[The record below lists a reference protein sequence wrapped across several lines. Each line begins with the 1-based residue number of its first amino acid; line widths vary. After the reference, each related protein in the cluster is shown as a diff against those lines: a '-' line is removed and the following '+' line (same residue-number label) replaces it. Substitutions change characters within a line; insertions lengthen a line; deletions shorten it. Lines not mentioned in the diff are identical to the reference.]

1 MRNVSTKL
9 IQSSKP
15 LNQLL
20 TEHWAKGFTVQ
31 QSFSAARSAGV
42 SVSYQQVV
50 NFHTTKAAVF
60 EGSFSLIFGDK

>member
-1 MRNVSTKL
+1 MRTVSTKVF
-9 IQSSKP
+9 QSSKP

-42 SVSYQQVV
+42 SVNYQQVV
-50 NFHTTKAAVF
+50 NFHATKASAF
-60 EGSFSLIFGDK
+60 EASFESIFRS

>member
-9 IQSSKP
+9 IQSTKP

-31 QSFSAARSAGV
+31 QSFSAARSAGA
-42 SVSYQQVV
+42 SVSYQQVT
-50 NFHTTKAAVF
+50 NFYTDKASQF
-60 EGSFSLIFGDK
+60 ESSFESIFRS

>member
-1 MRNVSTKL
+1 MRNVSTKVF
-9 IQSSKP
+9 QSNKP

-50 NFHTTKAAVF
+50 NFYNDKASQF
-60 EGSFSLIFGDK
+60 ENSFSSIFRS

>member
-1 MRNVSTKL
+1 MRNVSTKVF
-9 IQSSKP
+9 QSNKP

-42 SVSYQQVV
+42 SVSYQQVT
-50 NFHTTKAAVF
+50 NFYNDKASAF
-60 EGSFSLIFGDK
+60 ESSFESIFRS